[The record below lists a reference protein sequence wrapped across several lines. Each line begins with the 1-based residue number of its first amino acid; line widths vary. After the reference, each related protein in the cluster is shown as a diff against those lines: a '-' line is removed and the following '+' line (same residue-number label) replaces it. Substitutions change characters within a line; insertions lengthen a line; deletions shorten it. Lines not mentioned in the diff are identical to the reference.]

1 MDTRTFVTVT
11 TQPMNGRP
19 TEFQVVVGDK
29 AQAHVLRKF
38 NVTAD
43 AKVDATKVLCAALI
57 QQMYDLQLSVYS
69 VDADNRNAE
78 RVAKMRA
85 TEKAIELVE
94 QAQMQLVKANFV
106 EA

>member
-1 MDTRTFVTVT
+1 MTTTVVIST
-11 TQPMNGRP
+11 TEGDKKSG
-19 TEFQVVVGDK
+19 FSLVVGDK
-29 AQAHVLRKF
+29 AQAHVMRKF
-38 NVTAD
+38 NPAAD